1 MSASRKGERPARPLG
16 RRARTKRT
24 REDADVSQTD
34 SSSVGPGPFSLYGV
48 EFEITPEPTA
58 DERAA
63 LLAALASVPNGHADP
78 YGSVWRLAGLLENVE
93 SGGDAPRPAAAEGSP
108 RSKRGASRA

>member
-1 MSASRKGERPARPLG
+1 MAL
-16 RRARTKRT
+16 
-24 REDADVSQTD
+24 VSKAM
-34 SSSVGPGPFSLYGV
+34 
-48 EFEITPEPTA
+48 EIEITPEPSP

-63 LLAALASVPNGHADP
+63 LKQALGAYDEGADA

-93 SGGDAPRPAAAEGSP
+93 SDDFAPRSGPASGSP